1 MKSDAEL
8 IALFKQ
14 GGAASEKAFTELVRR
29 YQEKVYWICRRMLD
43 SHEDADDVAQNVFL
57 KVYDGLSDF
66 KGDAEFYTW
75 LYRIAMNETIN
86 FLRARQVRKAVSID
100 EILEKPASAE
110 AEPTYIVEQNEEKE
124 LIAEAIAALPEK
136 QKQVFMM
143 RYYDELSYEEIA
155 DILGTSVGG
164 LKANYFHAFRK
175 IESYLKARLRATRTV
190 TEDKR

>member
-14 GGAASEKAFTELVRR
+14 GGAASEKAFTELVRQ

-75 LYRIAMNETIN
+75 LY
-86 FLRARQVRKAVSID
+86 
-100 EILEKPASAE
+100 
-110 AEPTYIVEQNEEKE
+110 
-124 LIAEAIAALPEK
+124 
-136 QKQVFMM
+136 
-143 RYYDELSYEEIA
+143 
-155 DILGTSVGG
+155 
-164 LKANYFHAFRK
+164 
-175 IESYLKARLRATRTV
+175 
-190 TEDKR
+190 